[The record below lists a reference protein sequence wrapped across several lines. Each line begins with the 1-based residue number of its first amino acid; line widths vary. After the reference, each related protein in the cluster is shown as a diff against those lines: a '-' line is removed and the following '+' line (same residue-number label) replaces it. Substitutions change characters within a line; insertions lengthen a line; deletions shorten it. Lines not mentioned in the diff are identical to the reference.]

1 MHDQSVDLGGRSWV
15 DLEGR
20 ALDVP
25 EATDSAGAP
34 PGLGQV
40 MDEIPQGGSVHEESA
55 QRPWQRAFE
64 FRHQ

>member
-1 MHDQSVDLGGRSWV
+1 M

-25 EATDSAGAP
+25 EATDSDGAP

-40 MDEIPQGGSVHEESA
+40 MDEIPQEGSVHEESA